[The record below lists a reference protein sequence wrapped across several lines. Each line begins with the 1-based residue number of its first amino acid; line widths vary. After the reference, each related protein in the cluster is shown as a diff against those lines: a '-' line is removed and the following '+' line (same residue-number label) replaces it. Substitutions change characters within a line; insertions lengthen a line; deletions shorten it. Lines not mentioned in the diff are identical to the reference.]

1 MKSRRASEPGPRD
14 VIEGDTERTC
24 ATCGVELARLQANP
38 LSQGNHTAVTPTPLR
53 QQNMLARRLEQP
65 SRPNQ
70 AGPKIM
76 YLALNSWQG
85 F

>member
-1 MKSRRASEPGPRD
+1 MSQGPRD

-38 LSQGNHTAVTPTPLR
+38 LSQGKHTAVTPTPPAPAKHACETAGATK
-53 QQNMLARRLEQP
+53 QAQT
-65 SRPNQ
+65 Q